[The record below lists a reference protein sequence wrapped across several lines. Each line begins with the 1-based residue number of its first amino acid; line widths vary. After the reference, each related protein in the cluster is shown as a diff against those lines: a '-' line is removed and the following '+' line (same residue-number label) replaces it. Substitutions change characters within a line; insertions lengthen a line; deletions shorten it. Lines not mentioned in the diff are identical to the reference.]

1 MWGVFLSFVVIILMP
16 SYAWCDWAYCQCSTM
31 NLSDLMEEAKFDAIQ
46 SIEGRTI
53 VYSAMGI
60 FLNCLFHD
68 MLLHDIL

>member
-1 MWGVFLSFVVIILMP
+1 
-16 SYAWCDWAYCQCSTM
+16 M

-60 FLNCLFHD
+60 FLSCSFQD